1 VRPIRIFN
9 VVPSLP
15 QPLSGLR
22 RLAYNLRW
30 TWDHDSIELFRRLDS
45 DLWESTGHNPVRMLG
60 AMDQA
65 QLEAAAQDD
74 TILAQVERT
83 VRELDEYLASKATWY
98 ERTYGKLDGLRVA
111 YFSAEFGLTECLSIF
126 AGGLGI
132 LAGDHLKSASNLGIP
147 LVGVGLLY
155 QEGYF
160 SQYLNAAGW
169 QQESYADND
178 FQNLPLTLEKRPD
191 GTTLTVEVT
200 LGGRPVAAQIW
211 RVAVGRVSLFLLDTN
226 VPQNAPDDRNITDQL
241 YGGDREMRLKQ
252 EIVLGIGGCRALKLL
267 RIEPSVYHMNEGHSA
282 FLSLEWTRQLME
294 THQLSFQEAREL
306 ASAGLIFTGHTPVPA
321 GHDYFAPSLM
331 ERYLWDY
338 AKRLGLS
345 MRDFL
350 GLGRQNPDND
360 AEEFCMTVLALRMA
374 ASSNGVSKLHG
385 QVSREMWQGL
395 WPGVPVDEIPI
406 GHVTNGVHFR
416 SWNSNEMN
424 QLYDRY
430 LGPHWR
436 ENQADPKLWLRVD
449 SIPQEELWRTH
460 ERRRERLVAFTRRRL
475 KRQLNQRGAARSAI
489 DAADEVLD
497 PSALTIG
504 FARRFATY
512 KRATLLLHDVDR
524 LEGILNHPG
533 RPVQILFAGK
543 AHPRDEAGKVLI
555 QQIMKLAQ
563 QKGFRR
569 RLVFLED
576 YDMAVARAL
585 VQGCD
590 VWLNTPLRPLEASG
604 TSGMK
609 ALANGALN
617 VSTLDGWWDEA
628 WHYAAAKGSFVGW
641 AIGRGEK
648 YENADY
654 QDQVEAAALYD
665 LLESEIVP
673 VFYERSADGLPRR
686 WIAYMKSSIG
696 TLSYSFNAQRMV
708 KDYTAD
714 FYAGAHKKCEELK
727 ADGAQRARRLA
738 AWLSRVESNWGNVR
752 VETVEAVGDGEIQ
765 VGDQVQIRASVH
777 LGNLTPEE
785 VAVELYLGR
794 LNADGQITSA
804 TNIAMKCVGQ
814 QNGMQIYEAKEVACE
829 RSGRNGYTVRIRPF
843 HKDEAKLFLPGLIR
857 WADELMVEA
866 KAA

>member
-1 VRPIRIFN
+1 VKPIHIFN

-15 QPLSGLR
+15 EPLSGLR

-30 TWDHDSIELFRRLDS
+30 TWDHDSIEQFRRLDS
-45 DLWESTGHNPVRMLG
+45 ELWESTGHNPVRMLG

-65 QLEAAAQDD
+65 QLEAAAQDE

-83 VRELDEYLASKATWY
+83 VRELDEYVASQATWCQ
-98 ERTYGKLDGLRVA
+98 RTYGNLNGLQVA

-191 GTTLTVEVT
+191 GTTLTVEVN
-200 LGGRPVAAQIW
+200 LCGRPVAAQIW

-226 VPQNAPDDRNITDQL
+226 VPQNAPDARNITDQL

-252 EIVLGIGGCRALKLL
+252 EMVLGIGGCRALKSLG
-267 RIEPSVYHMNEGHSA
+267 IEPSVCHMNEGHSA

-294 THQLSFQEAREL
+294 THQLSFREAREL

-321 GHDYFAPSLM
+321 GHDYFSPSLV
-331 ERYLWDY
+331 ERYLGDY
-338 AKRLGLS
+338 AQRLGLS
-345 MRDFL
+345 IRDFL

-395 WPGVPVDEIPI
+395 WPGVPVHEIPI

-424 QLYDRY
+424 RLYDRY

-475 KRQLNQRGAARSAI
+475 RLQLTQRGAARSAI

-512 KRATLLLHDVDR
+512 KRATLLLRDVGR
-524 LEGILNHPG
+524 LERILNQPS

-543 AHPRDEAGKVLI
+543 AHPRDDAGKALI

-563 QKGFRR
+563 QKEFRR

-641 AIGRGEK
+641 VIGRGEK

-673 VFYERSADGLPRR
+673 AFYERSTDGLPRR

-714 FYAGAHKKCEELK
+714 FYAGAHKKHQELM

-738 AWLSRVESNWGNVR
+738 GWLSRVECNWDKVS
-752 VETVEAVGDGEIQ
+752 VETVEAVGDGEIR
-765 VGDQVQIRASVH
+765 VGDQIRVRASVH

-804 TNIAMKCVGQ
+804 TSITMNCVCQ
-814 QNGMQIYEAKEVACE
+814 QNGMHIYEAKEVACE
-829 RSGRNGYTVRIRPF
+829 RSGRNGYTVRVRPF
-843 HKDEAKLFLPGLIR
+843 HVDEARSFLPRLIR
-857 WADELMVEA
+857 WADELMA
-866 KAA
+866 NARTA